1 MPVTTVDERVALVLI
16 DLQHGIVGLAE
27 RFGVASGE
35 TVATAAALAE
45 AFRSRDLP
53 VILVRVAFSADGADV
68 PRNRT
73 TVPRSFGDPPAN
85 WAEIVPELKQTATDL
100 LVTKRQP
107 GAFYGTDLDLQLRR
121 RGITNI
127 VLGGISTSA
136 GVEATARSA
145 FDHGYNV
152 TFAADAMA
160 DLDPASH
167 TWSVEKIFPKLG
179 EVDTTDV
186 IVRKLDQR
194 TA

>member
-16 DLQHGIVGLAE
+16 DLQHGIIDLA
-27 RFGVASGE
+27 RRGG
-35 TVATAAALAE
+35 VATAATIATAARLAE
-45 AFRSRDLP
+45 AFRGRNLP
-53 VILVRVAFSADGADV
+53 VILVRVAFSADRADA

-85 WAEIVPELKQTATDL
+85 WTEIVPELKPAPTDL

-107 GAFYGTDLDLQLRR
+107 GAFHGTDLDVQLRR

-136 GVEATARSA
+136 GVEGTARVA

-152 TFAADAMA
+152 TFASDAMV
-160 DLDPASH
+160 DLDPACH
-167 TWSVEKIFPKLG
+167 TWSVEKVFPKLG
-179 EVDTTDV
+179 EVDTTAA
-186 IVRKLDQR
+186 IVGMLDQR